1 MCFRY
6 FLRPADV
13 LGWVHHVMM
22 SHQKK
27 SVLPFS
33 LRALGR
39 LTLGLLAFSSCKR
52 VEEPAVTAPA
62 APLASA
68 ATAPQ
73 AASAPAP
80 VATAGAPVTKA
91 KGRWLRPDGGYILAI
106 TTIEADGR
114 AEAGYFNPNPIK
126 VAWATVKS
134 EGADVKVAVELRDQ
148 NYPGCVYKLTYLADK
163 DRLVGTYF
171 QAQMQQTYEVEFV
184 REP

>member
-1 MCFRY
+1 
-6 FLRPADV
+6 
-13 LGWVHHVMM
+13 M

-27 SVLPFS
+27 SVMRFS
-33 LRALGR
+33 PCALVR
-39 LTLGLLAFSSCKR
+39 LTCCLLAFSACKR
-52 VEEPAVTAPA
+52 ADVPAVA
-62 APLASA
+62 APGASA
-68 ATAPQ
+68 ATAPK
-73 AASAPAP
+73 AAPASAPASAPAP
-80 VATAGAPVTKA
+80 AAAGAPVAKA

-126 VAWATVKS
+126 VAWATVKT
-134 EGADVKVAVELRDQ
+134 EGADIKVAVELRDQ
-148 NYPGCVYKLTYLADK
+148 NYPGCIYKLTYLADK

>member
-1 MCFRY
+1 MVG
-6 FLRPADV
+6 LHP
-13 LGWVHHVMM
+13 LM

-27 SVLPFS
+27 SVMRFS
-33 LRALGR
+33 PRALVR
-39 LTLGLLAFSSCKR
+39 LTFCLLAFSSCKR
-52 VEEPAVTAPA
+52 ADVPAVA
-62 APLASA
+62 APGASA
-68 ATAPQ
+68 ATAPK
-73 AASAPAP
+73 AAPASAPAP
-80 VATAGAPVTKA
+80 APAAAAGAPVAKA

-126 VAWATVKS
+126 VAWATVKT
-134 EGADVKVAVELRDQ
+134 EGADIKVAVELRDQ